1 MRKTIGDH
9 DSFFMRDRERLFFSR
24 WYEEGEGADY
34 KYWEETIVRDFSG
47 EVIETLPGDIM
58 QMPNGEMWH
67 LK

>member
-34 KYWEETIVRDFSG
+34 KYWEETIVRDLSG
-47 EVIETLPGDIM
+47 EVLETLPGDIM
-58 QMPNGEMWH
+58 QMQN
-67 LK
+67 